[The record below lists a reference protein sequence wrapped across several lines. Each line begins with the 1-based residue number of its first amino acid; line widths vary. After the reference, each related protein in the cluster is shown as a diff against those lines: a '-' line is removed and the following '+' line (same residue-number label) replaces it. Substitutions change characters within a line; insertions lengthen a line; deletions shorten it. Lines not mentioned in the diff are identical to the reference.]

1 MQLHTP
7 RAPGPRA
14 RTLRLGAAAALLATA
29 AAGCAGGSGGDEAPD
44 GGAGA
49 GPTTTVAAGG
59 STVPD
64 GAADATTT
72 TVNEAADTLEDGRH
86 PVRIVAVSDG
96 DKTVRFDLIQFLTGE
111 AANKAAAEDGEESP
125 PPNDYYIRN
134 VNPKLRTLA
143 IAPSATVTVNVLA
156 AGDTGSS
163 VKDTKI
169 TLAKLAGYP
178 RDRVRDAVFWLT
190 VSHGKVTRI
199 EEQFVP

>member
-1 MQLHTP
+1 MQLHMP
-7 RAPGPRA
+7 QVRGPQA
-14 RTLRLGAAAALLATA
+14 RTLRLGAVAALLAAVAT
-29 AAGCAGGSGGDEAPD
+29 AGCAGRSGSGEAPD
-44 GGAGA
+44 AGA
-49 GPTTTVAAGG
+49 GGGTSTVAA

-64 GAADATTT
+64 AAAEATTT
-72 TVNEAADTLEDGRH
+72 TADEAADTLDDGRH
-86 PVRIVAVSDG
+86 PVRIVAVSNG
-96 DKTVRFDLIQFLTGE
+96 DKTVRFDLIQWLTGE

-143 IAPSATVTVNVLA
+143 TAPSVTVTVNVLA
-156 AGDTGSS
+156 AEETGSA
-163 VKDTKI
+163 VKDTEI